1 MSTFVNSGKIGCAIA
16 LAALGLVPMTAS
28 AQNLEGAGST
38 FVGPCFLREFARY
51 KQITGGSVNY
61 QVVGSGAGYIAFKN
75 KTADFGASDAP
86 MTAQEEGELP
96 GKAVQFPV
104 IGGAVVMT
112 YNLPGVATG
121 LKFTPEIIAGMYLGK
136 IKLWNDPA
144 IRAVNPGVN
153 LPAIAV
159 QPVHRTDGS
168 GTTYVFTNY
177 LKKAN
182 GEWAGSIGAGK
193 SVSWPVGLG
202 GKGNQGVAAVVARTP
217 GGLGYNELAF
227 AVENKLSYGSVR
239 NRAGKFVTANIGT
252 TTAAIDFYANSVS
265 KDVRIPV
272 VDAGGANSYPITGL
286 VYVFLYTNTPKAAQL
301 TKLWKWF
308 LEPAQQQDAKVL
320 LYAPLP
326 ESLVKLNLAKVGMV
340 R

>member
-1 MSTFVNSGKIGCAIA
+1 MNITVMSGKIATAITLLV
-16 LAALGLVPMTAS
+16 LASVPLTAT

-38 FVGPCFLREFARY
+38 FVGPYFLREFARY
-51 KQITGGSVNY
+51 KQETGTSVNY

-136 IKLWNDPA
+136 IKTWNDA
-144 IRAVNPGVN
+144 MVRAANPGVN
-153 LPAIAV
+153 LPPTSV
-159 QPVHRTDGS
+159 LPVHRTDGS

-182 GEWAGSIGAGK
+182 AEWAGSIGAGK
-193 SVSWPVGLG
+193 SVGWPVGLG
-202 GKGNQGVAAVVARTP
+202 GKGNQGVAAVVRRTP
-217 GGLGYNELAF
+217 GGIGYNELAY
-227 AVENKLSYGSVR
+227 AIENGLPYGSVR
-239 NRAGKFVTANIGT
+239 NHAGKFITPTIES
-252 TTAAIDFYANSVS
+252 TTAGVNFYAAAVS
-265 KDVRIPV
+265 RDVRIPV
-272 VDAGGANSYPITGL
+272 VDAGGTDSYPITGL
-286 VYVFLYTNTPKAAQL
+286 VYVFLYDTSPKAAQV
-301 TKLWKWF
+301 TKLFKWL
-308 LEPAQQQDAKVL
+308 LEPAQQQDGKAL
-320 LYAPLP
+320 QYAPLP
-326 ESLVKLNLAKVGMV
+326 ESLVKLNLAKIKAVH
-340 R
+340 